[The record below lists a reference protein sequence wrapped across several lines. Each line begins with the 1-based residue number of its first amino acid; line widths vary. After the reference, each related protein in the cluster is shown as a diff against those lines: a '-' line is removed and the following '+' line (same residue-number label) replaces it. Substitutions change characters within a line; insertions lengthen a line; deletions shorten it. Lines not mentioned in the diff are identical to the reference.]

1 MPKTPSKIAELF
13 SEDIYRN
20 IEEVIKVDE
29 LRDEILLDE
38 IREYHPTPSIQAQ
51 MAEVLGAYSDLRRG
65 PTDKVGVWIS
75 GFFGAGKSSFAKLLG
90 VLLESRKVGGQDAV
104 DLFSKRI
111 TSDKI
116 KVLLRQIREH
126 LPTHVVMFDILK
138 DHVAGAREHPVTTVM
153 YRALLRSLGY
163 QIDLD
168 LAELEINLEERGE
181 LDAFKTKFA
190 EIYAGRTWDEA
201 KRLTMTAFNEASTV
215 LHHLEPMTYP
225 SADSWVRARAR
236 ADISPRKLAERTL
249 ALARLRAD
257 GRNVVFV
264 VDEIGQY
271 TARDLSRISDLQG
284 VIESLSLVGK
294 GKIWL
299 VATSQEKLESIVD
312 IYERDRTELA
322 RLQDRF
328 AYKVFLHPSDI
339 REVASHRVLAKGA
352 AGEAVLRKGYQEQS
366 GRLQVATELKGTV
379 QLPRL
384 EEDAYVQLYPLLP
397 YQVDLLIDV
406 VSGLRRQASG
416 PQAMGGANRTI
427 IKLAQQLLIH
437 PKVGLG
443 EAAVGRLVTFDN
455 VYELLS
461 TNVSTEIQGEID
473 EIERQ
478 VDHPYAARVARALA
492 LLQFAE
498 AVYTTEDNLAAVLHP
513 AIDAR
518 AVGEDVREAVTRLID
533 ARKVR
538 RTERGL
544 KIQSAAE
551 RTWDE
556 ERDSRRPA
564 PGDRARI
571 IKEVLEH
578 LWGKTAAQMPSHQL
592 GGWRRFT
599 AGLRVGSEMLADG
612 DVTFEVRLLE
622 PARPN
627 EEQVKE
633 ARGATQSDHIL
644 ITWLVEPTD
653 AAERA
658 VAERYRSER
667 MQTRGARTKEEE
679 MLLREEGRRL
689 QAANEDLRR
698 ELSKALCKGW
708 IFFRGTERSPDDT
721 AADPKVEARRVLA
734 QAVSQVFHRFSD
746 GDVQVSRDDAEAI
759 LKTESLAGLPACYS
773 TLRLVETANGKVR
786 LRTDLGA
793 AKEVRDWVRL
803 RCDEG
808 QAPSGREL
816 EQHFRSA
823 PYGWTLELVQLLVA
837 ALLRDGQITL
847 TAQGQQIRSAL
858 TPEAR
863 REIANNTR
871 FRALTVRTRE
881 AALDPK
887 KLREAGRTLE
897 ERFGHPCPSL
907 TAESI
912 SSVLRDRLCNEI
924 PRLEQA
930 RDTLR
935 ELRLP
940 GDDSMTQAV
949 SALRLI
955 QREDN
960 EGAIQAF
967 LETADTLAKALPR
980 ARLIEEKVTDAR
992 RGDLTLAR
1000 DTLQQVGPVLERE
1013 LEGSDPAL
1021 EAIARLRDHLSSET
1035 FYDHLSAI
1043 VSGAEALLGRF
1054 QNLYDEAFKERRRAY
1069 QEALEA
1075 LHQAPG
1081 WAELG
1086 KEDQDAIS
1094 KRLRERANAE
1104 PAKEPWRLGAAAL
1117 EILRAERQAARSL
1130 LEEALAELRHAISPE
1145 AVEVHVSRL
1154 LNGPITS
1161 AEELDTVISA
1171 IREAVERA
1179 LADGKPVVL
1188 L

>member
-1 MPKTPSKIAELF
+1 MPSTPTKIADLF

-29 LRDEILLDE
+29 LRDEVLLDE

-51 MAEVLGAYSDLRRG
+51 MAQVLGAYSDLRRG
-65 PTDKVGVWIS
+65 STDKVGVWIS

-90 VLLESRKVGGQDAV
+90 VLLVSRKLGQQDAI

-111 TSDKI
+111 TSDEI
-116 KVLLRQIREH
+116 KVLLGQIREH

-153 YRALLRSLGY
+153 YRALLRSLSY
-163 QIDLD
+163 PIDLD

-181 LDAFKTKFA
+181 LDAFKASFA
-190 EIYAGRTWDEA
+190 ETYTERTWDQA

-215 LHHLEPMTYP
+215 LHQLHPTTYP
-225 SADSWVRARAR
+225 SADSWVKARAR

-249 ALARLRAD
+249 ALSRLRA
-257 GRNVVFV
+257 GGKNVVFV

-328 AYKVFLHPSDI
+328 AHKVFLHPSDI
-339 REVASHRVLAKGA
+339 REVASHRVLAKSA
-352 AGEAVLRKGYQEQS
+352 AGESVLRRGYQEQS
-366 GRLQVATELKGTV
+366 GQLQVATELKGTV

-384 EEDAYVQLYPLLP
+384 EEDAYVHLYPLLP

-406 VSGLRRQASG
+406 VSGLRRQATG

-437 PKVGLG
+437 PKVGLA
-443 EAAVGRLVTFDN
+443 EAAIGRLVTFDS

-478 VDHPYAARVARALA
+478 IDHPYAPRVARALA
-492 LLQFAE
+492 LLQFAQ
-498 AVYTTEDNLAAVLHP
+498 AVYTTEENLAAVLHP

-518 AVGEDVREAVTRLID
+518 GVSEEVREAVERLID

-538 RTERGL
+538 RTEHGL

-564 PGDRARI
+564 PGDRSRI
-571 IKEVLEH
+571 IKEVLEQ
-578 LWGKTAAQMPSHQL
+578 LWGKTAAQMPGHQL

-599 AGLRVGSEMLADG
+599 AGLRVGSEMLAEG
-612 DVTFEVRLLE
+612 DVTFDVRLLD
-622 PARPN
+622 PTRPN
-627 EEQVKE
+627 AEQINE
-633 ARGATQSDHIL
+633 TRSATQSDDGL
-644 ITWLVEPTD
+644 VTWLVEVTD
-653 AAERA
+653 VGERT
-658 VAERYRSER
+658 VVERYRSER
-667 MQTRGARTKEEE
+667 MQTRGARTNEEE

-689 QAANEDLRR
+689 QAANEELRR
-698 ELSKALCKGW
+698 ELSSALCKGQL
-708 IFFRGTERSPDDT
+708 FFRGTERSPDDT
-721 AADPKVEARRVLA
+721 AVDPKAEARRVLA
-734 QAVSQVFHRFSD
+734 QAVSQVFHRFGD
-746 GDVQVSRDDAEAI
+746 GDVRVSRDDAEVI
-759 LKTESLAGLPACYS
+759 LKTEGLSGLPDCYS
-773 TLRLVETANGKVR
+773 TLGLVETANGKVR
-786 LRTDLGA
+786 LRTDVGA

-816 EQHFRSA
+816 EQQFRGA

-837 ALLRDGQITL
+837 SLLRDGQVTL

-887 KLREAGRTLE
+887 KLREAGRSLE
-897 ERFGHPCPSL
+897 DRFGHACPSL

-912 SSVLRDRLCNEI
+912 AGVLRERLCNET
-924 PRLEQA
+924 PRLDQA

-935 ELRLP
+935 ELRFP
-940 GDDSMTQAV
+940 GEDSIAQAV

-955 QREDN
+955 QREDD

-967 LETADTLAKALPR
+967 LESADTLAKAVPR
-980 ARLIEEKVTDAR
+980 ARLIEERVTDAR
-992 RGDLTLAR
+992 RGELVLAR
-1000 DTLQQVGPVLERE
+1000 DALHQVGPVLERE
-1013 LEGSDPAL
+1013 LDGSDLAL
-1021 EAIARLRDHLSSET
+1021 KSIARLRDHLGSET

-1043 VSGAEALLGRF
+1043 RSAAEALVGRF
-1054 QNLYDEAFKERRRAY
+1054 QELYDHAFEERRRAH
-1069 QEALEA
+1069 QEALEV
-1075 LHQAPG
+1075 LHQAAG
-1081 WAELG
+1081 WSELG
-1086 KEDQDAIS
+1086 KEDQDAIAG
-1094 KRLRERANAE
+1094 RLRERATAE
-1104 PAKEPWRLGAAAL
+1104 PAKEPRWQSAAAL
-1117 EILRAERQAARSL
+1117 EILRAERQAARGL
-1130 LEEALAELRHAISPE
+1130 LEEALAELRHVTTPE
-1145 AVEVHVSRL
+1145 AVEVLVRRL

-1161 AEELDTVISA
+1161 TEELDAVISA

>member
-1 MPKTPSKIAELF
+1 MPDTPTKIADLF

-29 LRDEILLDE
+29 LRDEVLLDE

-51 MAEVLGAYSDLRRG
+51 MAQVLGAYSDLRRG

-90 VLLESRKVGGQDAV
+90 VLLESRKVGQQDAI

-111 TSDKI
+111 TSDEI
-116 KVLLRQIREH
+116 KVLLGQIREH

-138 DHVAGAREHPVTTVM
+138 DHVAGAREHPVTTVV

-163 QIDLD
+163 PIDLD

-181 LDAFKTKFA
+181 LDAFKAKFA
-190 EIYAGRTWDEA
+190 ESYPERTWDRA
-201 KRLTMTAFNEASTV
+201 KRLIMTAFNEASTV
-215 LHHLEPMTYP
+215 LHHLNPITYP
-225 SADSWVRARAR
+225 SADSWVRVRAR
-236 ADISPRKLAERTL
+236 ADISPRRLAERTL
-249 ALARLRAD
+249 ALSRLRAE

-284 VIESLSLVGK
+284 VVESLSLVGK

-312 IYERDRTELA
+312 IYEQDRTELA

-339 REVASHRVLAKGA
+339 REVASHRVLAKSG
-352 AGEAVLRKGYQEQS
+352 AGESVLRNGYQEQS
-366 GRLQVATELKGTV
+366 GRLQVTTELKGAV

-384 EEDAYVQLYPLLP
+384 EEDAYVHLYPLLP

-406 VSGLRRQASG
+406 VSGLRRQATG

-437 PKVGLG
+437 PKVGLAEG
-443 EAAVGRLVTFDN
+443 AIGKLVTLDS

-478 VDHPYAARVARALA
+478 IDHPYAARVAKALA

-498 AVYTTEDNLAAVLHP
+498 AVYTTEENLAAVLHP
-513 AIDAR
+513 AIDAA
-518 AVGEDVREAVTRLID
+518 AVSEEIREAVVKLID

-571 IKEVLEH
+571 TKEGLEQI
-578 LWGKTAAQMPSHQL
+578 WGKTATQMPSHQL
-592 GGWRRFT
+592 GGWRRFS
-599 AGLRVGSEMLADG
+599 AGLRVGSEMLAEG
-612 DVTFEVRLLE
+612 DVTFDVRLLE
-622 PARPN
+622 PTRPAGEQINVARS
-627 EEQVKE
+627 
-633 ARGATQSDHIL
+633 ASQSDDGL
-644 ITWLVEPTD
+644 VTWVVEVTE

-658 VAERYRSER
+658 IVERYRSER

-689 QAANEDLRR
+689 QAANDELRR
-698 ELSKALCKGW
+698 ELSGALCKGQ

-721 AADPKVEARRVLA
+721 AVETRTEARRVLA
-734 QAVSQVFHRFSD
+734 QAISQIFHRFGD
-746 GDVQVSRDDAEAI
+746 GDVQVSRDDAESI
-759 LKTESLAGLPACYS
+759 LKTESLAGLPDCYS
-773 TLRLVETANGKVR
+773 TLGLVETANGKIR
-786 LRTDLGA
+786 LRTDMGA
-793 AKEVRDWVRL
+793 AKEVRDWVHL

-816 EQHFRSA
+816 EQQFRGA
-823 PYGWTLELVQLLVA
+823 PYGWTLELIQLLVA
-837 ALLRDGQITL
+837 SLLRDRQFAL
-847 TAQGQQIRSAL
+847 TAQGQQVRSAL

-863 REIANNTR
+863 REIVNNTR

-881 AALDPK
+881 AALDSK
-887 KLREAGRTLE
+887 KIREVGQALE
-897 ERFGHPCPSL
+897 ERFGHACASL
-907 TAESI
+907 TADSVAG
-912 SSVLRDRLCNEI
+912 VLRDRLCDEI

-935 ELRLP
+935 ELLFP
-940 GDDSMTQAV
+940 GGDTIAQAV

-955 QREDN
+955 QREDD

-967 LETADTLAKALPR
+967 IESADTLAKALPR
-980 ARLIEEKVTDAR
+980 ARSIEERVTDAR
-992 RGDLTLAR
+992 KDNLVLAR
-1000 DTLQQVGPVLERE
+1000 DALQQVGPILERE
-1013 LEGSDPAL
+1013 LDGSDPAL
-1021 EAIARLRDHLSSET
+1021 KAIARLRDHLGSET
-1035 FYDHLSAI
+1035 FYDHLSPIEDA
-1043 VSGAEALLGRF
+1043 SETLLGRF
-1054 QNLYDEAFKERRRAY
+1054 QELYDRAFKERRRAY

-1075 LHQAPG
+1075 LHQAAG
-1081 WAELG
+1081 WAELEA
-1086 KEDQDAIS
+1086 EDQHAIAGLLS
-1094 KRLRERANAE
+1094 ERATAE
-1104 PAKEPWRLGAAAL
+1104 PGKEPWQQGTAAL
-1117 EILRAERQAARSL
+1117 EILRAERQATL
-1130 LEEALAELRHAISPE
+1130 GILEEALAELRHATTPE
-1145 AVEVHVSRL
+1145 AIEVHIRRL

-1161 AEELDTVISA
+1161 AEELDAVLSA

-1179 LADGKPVVL
+1179 LADGKPVIL

>member
-1 MPKTPSKIAELF
+1 MPDTPTKIADLF

-29 LRDEILLDE
+29 LRDEVLLDE

-51 MAEVLGAYSDLRRG
+51 MAQVLGAYSDLRRG
-65 PTDKVGVWIS
+65 STDKVGVWIS

-90 VLLESRKVGGQDAV
+90 VLLESRKVGQQDAI

-111 TSDKI
+111 TSDEI
-116 KVLLRQIREH
+116 KVLLGQIREH

-163 QIDLD
+163 PIDLD

-181 LDAFKTKFA
+181 LDAFKAKFA
-190 EIYAGRTWDEA
+190 EIYPERTWDRA

-215 LHHLEPMTYP
+215 LHHLDPITYP

-249 ALARLRAD
+249 ALSRLRAE
-257 GRNVVFV
+257 GRHVVFV

-284 VIESLSLVGK
+284 VIESLSLIGK

-312 IYERDRTELA
+312 IYEQDRTELA

-339 REVASHRVLAKGA
+339 REVASHRVLAKSG
-352 AGEAVLRKGYQEQS
+352 AGESVLRKGYQEQS
-366 GRLQVATELKGTV
+366 GRLQVTTEVKGAV

-384 EEDAYVQLYPLLP
+384 EEDAYVHLYPLLP

-406 VSGLRRQASG
+406 VSGLRRQATG

-437 PKVGLG
+437 PKVGLA
-443 EAAVGRLVTFDN
+443 EAAIGRLVTLDS

-478 VDHPYAARVARALA
+478 IDPPYAARVARALA

-498 AVYTTEDNLAAVLHP
+498 AVYTTEENLAAVLHP
-513 AIDAR
+513 AIDAA
-518 AVGEDVREAVTRLID
+518 AVSEEIREAVVKLID

-571 IKEVLEH
+571 VKEVLEQI
-578 LWGKTAAQMPSHQL
+578 WGKTAAQMPSHQL

-599 AGLRVGSEMLADG
+599 AGLRVGSEMLAEG
-612 DVTFEVRLLE
+612 DVTFDVRLLE
-622 PARPN
+622 LTRPAG
-627 EEQVKE
+627 EQINE
-633 ARGATQSDHIL
+633 ARSATQSDDGL
-644 ITWLVEPTD
+644 VTWVVEVTE

-658 VAERYRSER
+658 IVERYRSER
-667 MQTRGARTKEEE
+667 MQTRGVRTKEEE
-679 MLLREEGRRL
+679 MLHREEGRRL
-689 QAANEDLRR
+689 QAANDELRR
-698 ELSKALCKGW
+698 ELSGALCKGQ
-708 IFFRGTERSPDDT
+708 IFFRGAERSPDDT
-721 AADPKVEARRVLA
+721 AVETKAEARRVLA
-734 QAVSQVFHRFSD
+734 QAISQIFHRFGD
-746 GDVQVSRDDAEAI
+746 GDVQVSRDDAESI
-759 LKTESLAGLPACYS
+759 LKTESLVGLPDCYS
-773 TLRLVETANGKVR
+773 TLGLVETANGKVS

-816 EQHFRSA
+816 EQQFRGA
-823 PYGWTLELVQLLVA
+823 PYGWTLELIQVLVA
-837 ALLRDGQITL
+837 SLLRDGQITL

-863 REIANNTR
+863 REIVNNTR

-881 AALDPK
+881 AALDSK
-887 KLREAGRTLE
+887 KIREAGRALE
-897 ERFGHPCPSL
+897 ERFGRACASL
-907 TAESI
+907 TADSVAG
-912 SSVLRDRLCNEI
+912 VLRDRLCNEI

-935 ELRLP
+935 ELLFP
-940 GDDSMTQAV
+940 GGDSIAQAV

-955 QREDN
+955 QREDD

-967 LETADTLAKALPR
+967 LESADTLAKALPR
-980 ARLIEEKVTDAR
+980 ARLIEESVTDAR
-992 RGDLTLAR
+992 KDELVLAR
-1000 DTLQQVGPVLERE
+1000 DALQQVGPILERE
-1013 LEGSDPAL
+1013 LDGSDPAL
-1021 EAIARLRDHLSSET
+1021 KAIARLRDHLGSET

-1043 VSGAEALLGRF
+1043 RDASETLLVQF
-1054 QNLYDEAFKERRRAY
+1054 QELHDHAFEERRRAY
-1069 QEALEA
+1069 HEALA
-1075 LHQAPG
+1075 TLHQAAG
-1081 WAELG
+1081 WAELE
-1086 KEDQDAIS
+1086 KEDQHAIAG
-1094 KRLRERANAE
+1094 RLSERATDE
-1104 PAKEPWRLGAAAL
+1104 PAKEPWRHGTAAL
-1117 EILRAERQAARSL
+1117 EILRAERQATRGL
-1130 LEEALAELRHAISPE
+1130 LEEALAELRHATTPE
-1145 AVEVHVSRL
+1145 AIEVHIRSL
-1154 LNGPITS
+1154 LNGPITTV
-1161 AEELDTVISA
+1161 EELDAVISG

-1179 LADGKPVVL
+1179 LADGKPVIL